1 MSVPAIV
8 LQTPRL
14 ILRQF
19 SLDDAAFIFALVNDP
34 EWLKHIG
41 DRNVRNLDD
50 ARGYIDRGMQAFER
64 QGYGMGVVELRSTGE
79 AAGIAGLIKRD
90 GLEDVDLG
98 FAYLPQHRGRGY
110 ASESAAAVLEHGTR
124 VLGMKRIVAIV
135 SEANQPSIR
144 LLEKLGMRFERMI
157 RLPGDDEEI
166 RLYATSGPGSSGPG
180 PLAPSRAMP
189 SP

>member
-1 MSVPAIV
+1 MSVPGII
-8 LQTPRL
+8 LETPRL
-14 ILRQF
+14 LLRQF

-34 EWLKHIG
+34 AWLRHIG

-50 ARGYIDRGMQAFER
+50 ARGYIGRGMAAFER
-64 QGYGMGVVELRSTGE
+64 QGYGMGVVAVRATGE
-79 AAGIAGLIKRD
+79 PAGIAGLIKRD

-98 FAYLPQHRGRGY
+98 FAFLPAYRGQGL
-110 ASESAAAVLEHGTR
+110 ASESAAAVLEHGMR

-135 SEANQPSIR
+135 SEANDPSIKI
-144 LLEKLGMRFERMI
+144 LEKLGMRFERMI

-180 PLAPSRAMP
+180 PRAPWRAER
-189 SP
+189 